1 MRKRSLPLGAPASR
15 LLKWRPRWPRSQQ
28 KAGEVYAYAD
38 ARQLNFWAFLNG
50 IGGEMAKQEDDLRK
64 KVANQARRMKQAD
77 RERPTLLAQTVYMGT
92 LGLLFVLPVVIG
104 AYLGHWLD
112 SMLEGYSMR
121 WTLSL
126 IAVGIALGGANVYL
140 FVKE

>member
-1 MRKRSLPLGAPASR
+1 
-15 LLKWRPRWPRSQQ
+15 
-28 KAGEVYAYAD
+28 
-38 ARQLNFWAFLNG
+38 
-50 IGGEMAKQEDDLRK
+50 MAKQEDDLRK
-64 KVANQARRMKQAD
+64 KVANQAKRMKQAD